1 MKYTVLHS
9 SSPLPLLH
17 QAWQHPPAA
26 GGDEPPT
33 GWWQRSEWGKKQR
46 ALKIQRVTNHQ
57 RFLYRFRWWK
67 VPEDPQRHL
76 KTLKIKCERQ
86 QQPYVLKPH
95 LFASN
100 WLCIETR
107 GFSCCE
113 QSTRGV
119 GYNSVHTVIHSVCV
133 VVVDSVQTVWLHS
146 CVFRTTVCPPARC
159 GAPRPAG
166 NSSRSSAPLSSPLP
180 PRLRCFLWWC
190 WWRESGGWSVKTL
203 HLENKLICVGEQHFH
218 QTVADACR
226 RALLFFTVRWGVGV
240 VCDTGERFWVGGF

>member
-119 GYNSVHTVIHSVCV
+119 GYNSVHTVSHSVCV
-133 VVVDSVQTVWLHS
+133 LLLLTVYRQCGYTPACSGLLYTHPLDVELHVLLGTALDLLLHFPHH
-146 CVFRTTVCPPARC
+146 CLHVYDAFF
-159 GAPRPAG
+159 GDAG
-166 NSSRSSAPLSSPLP
+166 G
-180 PRLRCFLWWC
+180 
-190 WWRESGGWSVKTL
+190 ESQEGGV
-203 HLENKLICVGEQHFH
+203 
-218 QTVADACR
+218 
-226 RALLFFTVRWGVGV
+226 
-240 VCDTGERFWVGGF
+240 